1 MTVDLRLD
9 VTLRN
14 LIDKFCLC
22 LYKTYAESL
31 SNLSH
36 VNHFVGCDELL
47 QVPAPYFVVDVFSR
61 EEYVVFKFESKLAEL
76 RL

>member
-9 VTLRN
+9 VALRN

-22 LYKTYAESL
+22 LLKTYTESRG
-31 SNLSH
+31 NLSY
-36 VNHFVGCDELL
+36 VNYFVGCDELL
-47 QVPAPYFVVDVFSR
+47 QVPASYFVVDVFSR

>member
-9 VTLRN
+9 VALRN

-22 LYKTYAESL
+22 LLKTYAESL
-31 SNLSH
+31 SNLSY

-47 QVPAPYFVVDVFSR
+47 QVPASYFVVDVFSC
-61 EEYVVFKFESKLAEL
+61 EEYVVF
-76 RL
+76 